1 MAARPRH
8 RRLNSSIPALVLP
21 ACLVAL
27 TSLVVAGCLPGGTR
41 GTDPAGSIG
50 SLGAVPTPTP
60 TPAPTGP
67 TPKPSF
73 VRPTP
78 TPAPTFLV
86 YTVATGD
93 NLNTIAHKFGTTAR
107 SIAFWNRATY
117 PSLDPESAG
126 YRPNTVRIG
135 WTLMVIPN
143 VIFDEESLPQ
153 PS

>member
-1 MAARPRH
+1 MAARRRH
-8 RRLNSSIPALVLP
+8 RRLQSPISALILP
-21 ACLVAL
+21 ACLVAVSAVL
-27 TSLVVAGCLPGGTR
+27 VAGCLPNGTR
-41 GTDPAGSIG
+41 GTVPAGSTG
-50 SLGAVPTPTP
+50 SLGAVPTSTP

-93 NLNTIAHKFGTTAR
+93 SLNTIAHKFGTTAR
-107 SIAFWNRATY
+107 SIAYWNRATY

-135 WTLMVIPN
+135 WTLMIIPH
-143 VIFDEESLPQ
+143 VVFDEESLPG

>member
-1 MAARPRH
+1 MAARPGH
-8 RRLNSSIPALVLP
+8 RCLPALRLSGVLVL
-21 ACLVAL
+21 ALV
-27 TSLVVAGCLPGGTR
+27 GCLPTGTR
-41 GTDPAGSIG
+41 GTAPAGTTG
-50 SLGAVPTPTP
+50 SLGAVATPTP
-60 TPAPTGP
+60 TPGPTGP
-67 TPKPSF
+67 TPSPSF
-73 VRPTP
+73 VPPTP

-107 SIAFWNRATY
+107 SIAFWNRTTH

-135 WTLMVIPN
+135 WTLLIIPN
-143 VIFDEESLPQ
+143 VIFDEQSLPQ